1 MCTVSL
7 LPSIKSHKTPAYKMS
22 LNWKRKKI
30 VTFCFL
36 IMSSNKAIATDE
48 LIVNKH
54 LLSKAGL
61 KRHLSSRF
69 YNKRFQFEK

>member
-1 MCTVSL
+1 
-7 LPSIKSHKTPAYKMS
+7 MS
-22 LNWKRKKI
+22 LNWKGKKI

-69 YNKRFQFEK
+69 YKHVFVFNLKNSRML